1 LREGHPADRFLPQ
14 QQKST
19 EMPALAEPI
28 ITLALGNLQKL
39 TENSEISTI
48 WNVFTKCKDNLEN
61 GHRLE
66 NLTWRL
72 WYRSCHSQKQDSI
85 QSLEGY
91 SKTFQETSILN
102 QRAKMQCGSLPNTLP
117 NSPKKPVPDTPVKK
131 NVSSASHTKPTKKVD
146 PQPSKEIRQPQ
157 AVKQQVHF
165 APPSKSVPVIANIQ
179 PPVTVK
185 SSPQKPD
192 LGTTS
197 VQPSI
202 EKPAVA
208 KPKFFISR
216 ENSSDLSESEYTE
229 SGSEFDS
236 DYDSEN
242 ESIGSDESYEYPPP
256 NLFKKSEL
264 HPMKRPSL
272 LSVAIQRNQYRNK
285 QLSPQCF
292 EMGAESQLQADLSC
306 SIKQGLTWDHA
317 KPFTLGQSNM
327 YDKYD
332 VDTFDIW

>member
-1 LREGHPADRFLPQ
+1 
-14 QQKST
+14 
-19 EMPALAEPI
+19 MPALAEPI

-102 QRAKMQCGSLPNTLP
+102 QRAKLQCGSLPNTLP
-117 NSPKKPVPDTPVKK
+117 NTPNKPVPSSPLKKNASAAKTKPVEKVTQKPQKENQKLQPVK
-131 NVSSASHTKPTKKVD
+131 N
-146 PQPSKEIRQPQ
+146 
-157 AVKQQVHF
+157 QVQF
-165 APPSKSVPVIANIQ
+165 APSYKPVPVINR
-179 PPVTVK
+179 PSVSPVK
-185 SSPQKPD
+185 LSPQKPD
-192 LGTTS
+192 LVTPPPKPCIETVS
-197 VQPSI
+197 VT
-202 EKPAVA
+202 

-216 ENSSDLSESEYTE
+216 ENSCESDYTE
-229 SGSEFDS
+229 SGSDFDS
-236 DYDSEN
+236 EYDSEN

-264 HPMKRPSL
+264 HPLKRPSL

-292 EMGAESQLQADLSC
+292 EMGHESQLQADLSC

-317 KPFTLGQSNM
+317 KPFTLGQTNM